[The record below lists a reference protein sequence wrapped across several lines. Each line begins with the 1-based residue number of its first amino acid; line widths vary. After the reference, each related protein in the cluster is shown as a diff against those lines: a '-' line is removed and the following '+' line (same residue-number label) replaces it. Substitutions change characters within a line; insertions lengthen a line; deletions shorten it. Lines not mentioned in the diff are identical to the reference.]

1 MSVICNLY
9 FVIILLMR
17 PSSLQ
22 RFLLLECLNNRH
34 HRLRHKS
41 LLRFYDRAEHPL
53 KVDDQSRNSV
63 RDFAGRFLETDSV
76 RKKTQ
81 QNAVTKSLER
91 LIDKGLMIGYGRRT
105 PKKWF
110 IEEVALTPKGRKQA
124 RKLLGEQQALP
135 LKLRNK

>member
-1 MSVICNLY
+1 
-9 FVIILLMR
+9 MR
-17 PSSLQ
+17 LSPLQ

-41 LLRFYDRAEHPL
+41 LLRFYDRVEHSP
-53 KVDDQSRNSV
+53 KKDNQSRNSM

-105 PKKWF
+105 PRKWF

-124 RKLLGEQQALP
+124 RKLLGEQQSLP
-135 LKLRNK
+135 LKMQNEKSKMQNAKK